1 MVAVVSHTAIRPRQ
15 HLSLLSHREVQG
27 LMETSEEFYRLFRQ
41 CALAVLNSGNMT
53 DDGAELIRSFANFNV
68 NLIPQSRGFKL
79 ELCNAPASAFVNGV
93 MIQGIQDHVFA
104 ALRDIVYCQHDQR
117 EFLRNACH
125 CSDDVTEAVFRILRN
140 ADVVRT
146 NEMPNLVVCWGG
158 HSISREEYDFT
169 KEVGYHLGL
178 RGLNIATGCGIGAMK
193 GPMKGAAVGHAK
205 QKIKNGRYVGITE
218 PGIIAAEPPNALV
231 NELVILPDIEKRLE
245 AFVRLAHTI
254 VVFPGGAGT
263 AEEILYVLSILM
275 QQQNKEQVLP
285 LIFACSK
292 QHRAYFDSMDKFL
305 RSCLGDE
312 VANYYTIVDGSA
324 EAVAEAARLGVQQVQ
339 RYRRST
345 QESYGYNWQLHIPY
359 VLQQPF
365 IPSHENMAALRLHK
379 NTPRDQ
385 LCVDLRAAFSGIVA
399 GNVKSYGLAQVK
411 AHGPYQLHADQQIG
425 ELLEGLLKE
434 FVTQGRMS
442 LSQNYKPSFVV
453 RSISNNSFI
462 DM

>member
-1 MVAVVSHTAIRPRQ
+1 MVATVAQTAIRPKQ

-27 LMETSEEFYRLFRQ
+27 LMETGEEFYRLFRQ

-53 DDGAELIRSFANFNV
+53 DDGAELIRSFADFDV
-68 NLIPQSRGFKL
+68 DLIPQSRGFKL
-79 ELCNAPASAFVNGV
+79 VLKNAPASAFVNGV

-117 EFLRNACH
+117 EFLRTACH
-125 CSDDVTEAVFRILRN
+125 CPDDVTEAVFRILRN

-146 NEMPNLVVCWGG
+146 NEVPNLVVCWGG

-231 NELVILPDIEKRLE
+231 NELVIMPDIEKRLE
-245 AFVRLAHTI
+245 AFIRLAHAI

-263 AEEILYVLSILM
+263 AEEILYVLSVLM
-275 QQQNKEQVLP
+275 QEKNNDQVLP
-285 LIFACSK
+285 LIFACDK
-292 QHRAYFDSMDKFL
+292 KHRAYFDSMDQFL
-305 RSCLGDE
+305 RDCLGDN
-312 VANYYTIVDGSA
+312 VANYYTIIDSGA
-324 EAVAEAARLGVQQVQ
+324 EAVAEAARLGVVQVQ
-339 RYRRST
+339 RNRRAL
-345 QESYGYNWQLHIPY
+345 QEAYSYNWQLYVPY
-359 VLQQPF
+359 ALQEPF
-365 IPSHENMAALRLHK
+365 LPSHANMSALRLHK
-379 NTPRDQ
+379 DVPRDQ
-385 LCVDLRAAFSGIVA
+385 LCIDLRAAFSGIVA

-411 AHGPYQLHADQQIG
+411 EHGPYRLNADKHIG
-425 ELLEGLLKE
+425 DRLDNLLRE
-434 FVTQGRMS
+434 FIVQGRMS
-442 LSQNYKPSFVV
+442 LNQKYTPSFVV
-453 RSISNNSFI
+453 ESHV
-462 DM
+462 